1 MAKKTEEQKRKDAA
15 EAAKKAKDKKAKSLS
30 SEQKSVKKD
39 LEGGKRLNS
48 ELGFDAPL
56 SRLDTNIPDD
66 QRRFIEAQRALSDP
80 SSPAYVGARSD
91 EEKSGLSFLE
101 KLMGDAGVRSEDM
114 TSTLSKLKSGWETD
128 GNRTTDTA
136 DVIARARNQAD
147 QAGQRSAEMQ
157 STLDLMKGGLAGLNS
172 AENTAIRE
180 QAQREVDRK
189 RQAAIEAANSA
200 ARTGGLRGGAKQAAL
215 RGANRDAM
223 MAQADMEQKNLIS
236 NIDIQDRR
244 RTGYADTLSREEGNE
259 FGRGNAALNTLGSA
273 VGGAEERESQRMQSA
288 RDAYRS
294 TLSLAEQNEF
304 DQRATAGQAYNDR
317 VGDLRAG
324 EFDRSSTAMRDYGKS
339 MDKRNDYFLDTS
351 KTNLGQE
358 RTERAAAITGSTGLA
373 GLVENERQRRKDAR
387 KSKGDGRDRA
397 SGDGRNSG
405 TSTPAYD
412 PMAVYND
419 YKSIYEKYGAI

>member
-1 MAKKTEEQKRKDAA
+1 
-15 EAAKKAKDKKAKSLS
+15 
-30 SEQKSVKKD
+30 
-39 LEGGKRLNS
+39 
-48 ELGFDAPL
+48 
-56 SRLDTNIPDD
+56 
-66 QRRFIEAQRALSDP
+66 
-80 SSPAYVGARSD
+80 
-91 EEKSGLSFLE
+91 
-101 KLMGDAGVRSEDM
+101 
-114 TSTLSKLKSGWETD
+114 
-128 GNRTTDTA
+128 
-136 DVIARARNQAD
+136 
-147 QAGQRSAEMQ
+147 
-157 STLDLMKGGLAGLNS
+157 
-172 AENTAIRE
+172 
-180 QAQREVDRK
+180 
-189 RQAAIEAANSA
+189 
-200 ARTGGLRGGAKQAAL
+200 
-215 RGANRDAM
+215 M

-324 EFDRSSTAMRDYGKS
+324 EFDRSSTAMRDYGNS

-412 PMAVYND
+412 PMAYYNEV
-419 YKSIYEKYGAI
+419 KNIYSNSGGI